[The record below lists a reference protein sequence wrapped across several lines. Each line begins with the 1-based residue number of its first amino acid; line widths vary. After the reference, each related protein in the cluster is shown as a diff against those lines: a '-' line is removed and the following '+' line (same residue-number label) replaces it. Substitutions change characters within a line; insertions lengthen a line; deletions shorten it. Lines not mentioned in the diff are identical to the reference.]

1 MNKDDLTRL
10 RNNLI
15 KNESLDQLKRQFDK
29 IETSTV
35 RRVAPNSDEELN
47 RIINAA
53 EITGVFREKVRDR
66 SSMSSLIKRIVAG
79 SFEIPFA
86 GAAFA
91 SVLCVGLLTGY
102 LLDVQKP
109 IPNRDSQFV
118 LRGESTAVD
127 GSAVGIVDV
136 FVEEPLTILT
146 DILYRLDG
154 VADTIRLQIR
164 VDEIEV
170 LVPDTIEIRT
180 LLLDIVEVKT
190 KETESLQIVIKR
202 IES

>member
-1 MNKDDLTRL
+1 MDKNDLTSL
-10 RNNLI
+10 RNNLS
-15 KNESLDQLKRQFDK
+15 KDGSLDQLKGQFDT
-29 IETSTV
+29 IESSTV

-53 EITGVFREKVRDR
+53 EATGAFREKVRD
-66 SSMSSLIKRIVAG
+66 SSSILSLITRIVTG

-91 SVLCVGLLTGY
+91 SILSFGVLTGY

-127 GSAVGIVDV
+127 LSAVGIVDV
-136 FVEEPLTILT
+136 FVEEPLTVLT
-146 DILYRLDG
+146 DIFYRLEG
-154 VADTIRLQIR
+154 MEDTIQVQIR
-164 VDEIEV
+164 VDEIEI
-170 LVPDTIEIRT
+170 LVPDSIEIRT
-180 LLLDIVEVKT
+180 LLQDVVEVRAT
-190 KETESLQIVIKR
+190 KAESLKIVIKR

>member
-10 RNNLI
+10 RNNLS
-15 KNESLDQLKRQFDK
+15 KDESLDQLKRQFDK

-91 SVLCVGLLTGY
+91 SVLCVGVLTGY

-127 GSAVGIVDV
+127 GSTVGIVDV
-136 FVEEPLTILT
+136 FVEEPLTVLT

-154 VADTIRLQIR
+154 VADTIQLQIR

-190 KETESLQIVIKR
+190 TKAESLKIVIKR